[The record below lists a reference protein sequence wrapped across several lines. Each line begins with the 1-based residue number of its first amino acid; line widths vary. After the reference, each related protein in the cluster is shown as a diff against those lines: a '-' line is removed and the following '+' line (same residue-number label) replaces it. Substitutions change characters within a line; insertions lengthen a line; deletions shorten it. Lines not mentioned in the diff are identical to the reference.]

1 MTNEKSFIV
10 ECNYCDVEAEIYAE
24 THMAVEF
31 CPFCGEENNAIE
43 LDSDEY

>member
-1 MTNEKSFIV
+1 MTKEKSFIV
-10 ECNYCDVEAEIYAE
+10 ECNYGDIEAEIYCE
-24 THMAVEF
+24 THMTVEF